1 MTLQGLL
8 HTHGGDVNTRDNK
21 NSTPLHLASVK
32 GDCKVIRYLMKY
44 GADLNARDEKGISRI
59 TLICQGTSLRRA
71 LDL

>member
-1 MTLQGLL
+1 VIQRA
-8 HTHGGDVNTRDNK
+8 HGGDVNTRDNK